1 MHYYDNKQRGEVDFL
16 VDDYDNLSVLPI
28 EVKSGKD
35 YKVHSALDTFLDT
48 KDYHIKKAI
57 VLSNGQDVHEEHGI
71 IYLPI
76 YYVMFLQQDNTSEE
90 DLVISPSIMP

>member
-1 MHYYDNKQRGEVDFL
+1 MPQKAISGRWACQVGNFLTVYVLTWMGKQ
-16 VDDYDNLSVLPI
+16 DY
-28 EVKSGKD
+28 
-35 YKVHSALDTFLDT
+35 
-48 KDYHIKKAI
+48 AI

-90 DLVISPSIMP
+90 DLVISSSIMP